1 MPFIMVIYCFNITF
15 PPYIFIFCY
24 IHYAYI
30 LNVLSQCS
38 LFSQFYGLFNIKCYN
53 IPKYILFYLNTM
65 IKGKTITKECFQAVV
80 INVMIIN

>member
-1 MPFIMVIYCFNITF
+1 MIYAFYNGYITF
-15 PPYIFIFCY
+15 PPCIFIFCY